1 MSDAPRSSLF
11 GLDES
16 TSMDPT
22 QGLTI
27 HRVFAQKGQDP
38 FESLQWD
45 RRDACI
51 KNHKGDKIFEQT
63 DVEFPV
69 SWSML
74 ATNVV
79 TSKYFYGELS
89 KNGVHPSDGGRENS
103 LRQLI
108 HRVTR
113 TISDWGMEQG
123 YFATKEDGETF
134 YEELSWLCV
143 NQYGAFNSPVWFN
156 VGLNQQYGVTDTGS
170 KTIY

>member
-51 KNHKGDKIFEQT
+51 NNHKGDKIFEQT

-79 TSKYFYGELS
+79 TSKYLYGELS
-89 KNGVHPSDGGRENS
+89 KNGVHPSDGGR
-103 LRQLI
+103 
-108 HRVTR
+108 
-113 TISDWGMEQG
+113 
-123 YFATKEDGETF
+123 
-134 YEELSWLCV
+134 
-143 NQYGAFNSPVWFN
+143 
-156 VGLNQQYGVTDTGS
+156 
-170 KTIY
+170 